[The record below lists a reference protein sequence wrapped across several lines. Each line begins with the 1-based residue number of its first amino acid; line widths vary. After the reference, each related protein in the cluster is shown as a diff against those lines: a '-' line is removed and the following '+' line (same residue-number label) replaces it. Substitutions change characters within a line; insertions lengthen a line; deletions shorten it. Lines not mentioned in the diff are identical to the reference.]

1 MPFSPSI
8 YRSPSAYRKIAQPL
22 FSLLD
27 FNRSGLIKP
36 KLQGIFVPSPP
47 KARNVCQK
55 CNKRLSGKLVRLP
68 DSKERYHWSCLKRE
82 DCKEPFKST
91 FSTADPSKKV
101 CLPQVQYH

>member
-1 MPFSPSI
+1 MTFCRCGELCNDNSKSPFIPDEHSITGRWSP
-8 YRSPSAYRKIAQPL
+8 
-22 FSLLD
+22 
-27 FNRSGLIKP
+27 RSGLIKP

-82 DCKEPFKST
+82 DSCT
-91 FSTADPSKKV
+91 VYT
-101 CLPQVQYH
+101 